1 MSINYRIVVALGMLW
16 FAQTAEAQTADTT
29 AIPPSNVRVG
39 PPPKRGAPPVRKAD
53 DRDITLNNGKV
64 AWGTRGIE
72 LGQFPQGKP
81 QTRELTVK
89 NISQEPLRIL
99 KVKTSCHC
107 TSAEW
112 PQTEILPGET
122 KSILITHNAEDL
134 GEFLRIVSVQTNF
147 DPENWVMISVSGEVK

>member
-29 AIPPSNVRVG
+29 AMPPQDVRVG

-53 DRDITLNNGKV
+53 DRDLTLNNGKV
-64 AWGTRGIE
+64 TWGTRSIDM
-72 LGQFPQGKP
+72 GQFAQGKP
-81 QTRELTVK
+81 QTRELMVT

-112 PQTEILPGET
+112 PQTDIKPGE
-122 KSILITHNAEDL
+122 SRPIIIMHNAEDL
-134 GEFLRIVSVQTNF
+134 GEFLRIVSIQTNF
-147 DPENWVMISVSGEVK
+147 DPENWVMVSVAGEVK